1 MSKHLA
7 FDLGAESGRAV
18 IINLDEQKVTMK
30 QIHRFPNRPT
40 PLAGTLYWDFHF
52 LFAEILHALRICAE
66 KNIKIDSIGVDT
78 WGVDFGLLGHDGHL
92 LASPVH
98 YRDKRTDNIHQYSNQ
113 TLSTMDIFIETG
125 CEPWQIS
132 SLFQLLAMK
141 KNNSPLLQLAQTFLN
156 MPDLVNYFLTGIK
169 ASEKS
174 IVSTANLMATDGNWS
189 RRIIDAFDLPDIFH
203 NLVEPAT
210 VLGPLS
216 EQITAKADLKPVPVV
231 ATCGHDTSAVVA
243 AVPATGKNWA
253 FLSCGTWSI
262 LGKLCQKPV
271 TPPEALKNGFTNEY
285 TIGSWFIGRNILGLW
300 LIQELRRK
308 WNNSADPWDYDRM
321 TKEAANAHTDALVD
335 VNDNSLM
342 APPDMEKA
350 LLELL
355 KKLKQPKPDS
365 RGGLIHTVLQSLA
378 LDYACRLEMVNNLT
392 KQPTDALY
400 MVGGGVANKLLCQFT
415 ANACRIPVHAGV
427 EQCTSLGNAL
437 TQAVALGQLTGPEQI
452 RQIMRKSFNLTTY
465 QPKNDAVW
473 TEKLQKYKQL
483 KDVL

>member
-18 IINLDEQKVTMK
+18 IINLDDQKVTMK

-52 LFAEILHALRICAE
+52 LFAEILHSLRVCAE

-98 YRDKRTDNIHQYSNQ
+98 YRDKRTDNIHQYSNR
-113 TLSTMDIFIETG
+113 TLSTMDIFVESG

-141 KNNSPLLQLAQTFLN
+141 KDNSPVLQLAQTFLN

-189 RRIIDAFDLPDIFH
+189 RKIIEAFGLPDIFH

-210 VLGPLS
+210 LLGPLS
-216 EQITAKADLKPVPVV
+216 EQITAKVGLKPIPVV

-243 AVPATGKNWA
+243 AIPAAGKKWA

-308 WNNSADPWDYDRM
+308 WNTSTDQWDYDRM
-321 TKEAANAHTDALVD
+321 TKEAAAAHTDALVD
-335 VNDNSLM
+335 VNDSSLM
-342 APPDMEKA
+342 APQDMEKA
-350 LLELL
+350 LLKLL
-355 KKLKQPKPDS
+355 NKLKQPKPDS
-365 RGGLIHTVLQSLA
+365 RGGLIYTVLQSLA

-392 KQPTDALY
+392 KEPTDALY
-400 MVGGGVANKLLCQFT
+400 MVGGGVANKLLCQLT

-437 TQAVALGQLTGPEQI
+437 TQAVALGQLASPEQI
-452 RQIMRKSFNLTTY
+452 RQIMRKSFDLTTY
-465 QPKNDAVW
+465 QPKDDALW
-473 TEKLQKYKQL
+473 TGKLRQYKQL